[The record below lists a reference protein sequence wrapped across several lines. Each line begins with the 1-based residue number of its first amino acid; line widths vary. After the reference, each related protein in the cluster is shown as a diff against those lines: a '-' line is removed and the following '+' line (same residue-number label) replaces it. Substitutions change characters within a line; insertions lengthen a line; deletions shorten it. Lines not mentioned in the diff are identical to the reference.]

1 MLQRKENLT
10 TKNLVLKSIE
20 DDDRNDVFSVFENAL
35 VGKTYMIPVFPDDEA
50 REKFFLRLK
59 ENTLKTT
66 RFCYGIYC
74 NKSFI
79 GLLNDVD
86 VKNDEIEVGYCLHP
100 DVWNRGYA
108 TEALEAAI
116 KELFR
121 MGYKTV
127 VAAHF
132 IENSAS
138 GRVMQKCG
146 MTRINREEVI
156 EYKGV
161 KHQCIYY
168 AITNK

>member
-1 MLQRKENLT
+1 MLERKEILI
-10 TKNLVLKSIE
+10 TKNLVLKPIG
-20 DDDRNDVFSVFENAL
+20 DNDKKTVLSVFENPL
-35 VGKTYMIPVFPDDEA
+35 VGKTYMTPVFENDEA
-50 REKFFLRLK
+50 RERFFSRLK

-66 RFCYGIYC
+66 RFCYGIYF

-108 TEALEAAI
+108 TEALEATI

-132 IENSAS
+132 VENPAS
-138 GRVMQKCG
+138 GRVMEKCG

>member
-1 MLQRKENLT
+1 MLERKEILI
-10 TKNLVLKSIE
+10 TKNLVLKSIG
-20 DDDRNDVFSVFENAL
+20 DNDKKTVLSVFENPL
-35 VGKTYMIPVFPDDEA
+35 VGKTYMTPVFENDEA
-50 REKFFLRLK
+50 RERFFSRLK

-66 RFCYGIYC
+66 RFCYGIYF

-108 TEALEAAI
+108 TETLEAAI

-132 IENSAS
+132 IENPAS
-138 GRVMQKCG
+138 GRVMEKCG